1 MSTRERCKPTCCC
14 RNCCNFARSLSLPF
28 TRALVAA
35 SRYLRTLLPR
45 RKSLRLVMLWSHPPG
60 GREGTERIVSY
71 FEDFAPRVVEVG
83 GAPTE
88 ARAFFR
94 EEAVRLATRSAA
106 AAGGARFA
114 PSADVDAAEGE
125 ADLPLIAGVVAHL
138 CATTVD
144 GGILIFLPTAE
155 LVATLAL
162 ELATAAP
169 YSDASRFCIVQVHA
183 AASSDELQEAYRPA
197 ILGVRKIVVAT
208 SLGEHQV
215 PVDGV
220 AYVIDSGRTQVELAG
235 SDSCG
240 GGLCAAVSFCTAQE
254 KSRRKARAARGYFSC
269 VSAAR
274 AASLARAR
282 QPEMA
287 RAALE
292 GAILPVLALELGDA
306 RQFLSLAPDPPPE
319 DAIFDAIARLH
330 QLGALGQNDELT
342 PLGRCLLGRCW
353 ATAHCLTLTPAE

>member
-1 MSTRERCKPTCCC
+1 
-14 RNCCNFARSLSLPF
+14 
-28 TRALVAA
+28 
-35 SRYLRTLLPR
+35 
-45 RKSLRLVMLWSHPPG
+45 MLWSHPPG

-94 EEAVRLATRSAA
+94 EEAVCLATRSAA

-114 PSADVDAAEGE
+114 PSAEVDAAEGE

-183 AASSDELQEAYRPA
+183 AGSGCMKQHRTQKPASET
-197 ILGVRKIVVAT
+197 RKIPCRK
-208 SLGEHQV
+208 QP
-215 PVDGV
+215 PV
-220 AYVIDSGRTQVELAG
+220 
-235 SDSCG
+235 
-240 GGLCAAVSFCTAQE
+240 
-254 KSRRKARAARGYFSC
+254 
-269 VSAAR
+269 
-274 AASLARAR
+274 
-282 QPEMA
+282 
-287 RAALE
+287 
-292 GAILPVLALELGDA
+292 
-306 RQFLSLAPDPPPE
+306 
-319 DAIFDAIARLH
+319 
-330 QLGALGQNDELT
+330 
-342 PLGRCLLGRCW
+342 
-353 ATAHCLTLTPAE
+353 

>member
-1 MSTRERCKPTCCC
+1 
-14 RNCCNFARSLSLPF
+14 
-28 TRALVAA
+28 
-35 SRYLRTLLPR
+35 
-45 RKSLRLVMLWSHPPG
+45 MLWSHPPG
-60 GREGTERIVSY
+60 GREDTERIVSY

-94 EEAVRLATRSAA
+94 EEAVRLATQTAA

-114 PSADVDAAEGE
+114 PSAEVDAEAEG
-125 ADLPLIAGVVAHL
+125 DLPLIAGVVAHL

-162 ELATAAP
+162 KLAAAAP

-183 AASSDELQEAYRPA
+183 AASPDELQAAYRPA
-197 ILGVRKIVVAT
+197 SLGVRKIVVAT

-220 AYVIDSGRTQVELAG
+220 AYVIDSGRTQVALAG
-235 SDSCG
+235 SDSRG

-319 DAIFDAIARLH
+319 DAIFDAIARL
-330 QLGALGQNDELT
+330 QKSGALDVNDELT
-342 PLGRCLLGRCW
+342 PTG
-353 ATAHCLTLTPAE
+353 LTMMRSRRRDQAG